1 MGRLSRSP
9 RDATTVSALSF
20 FFSPTTTLLPDRL
33 THAATHT
40 RPHAPRVLPP
50 FPTAVSS
57 LPPLI
62 TMMMKLVSLLALT
75 ASASGLMVRDK
86 APDFKAQ
93 AVVGDDFEEVSLSQ
107 YTEVGG

>member
-1 MGRLSRSP
+1 
-9 RDATTVSALSF
+9 
-20 FFSPTTTLLPDRL
+20 
-33 THAATHT
+33 
-40 RPHAPRVLPP
+40 
-50 FPTAVSS
+50 
-57 LPPLI
+57 
-62 TMMMKLVSLLALT
+62 MMMKLVSLLALA

>member
-1 MGRLSRSP
+1 MRFLS
-9 RDATTVSALSF
+9 
-20 FFSPTTTLLPDRL
+20 DRL
-33 THAATHT
+33 THRRHS
-40 RPHAPRVLPP
+40 HAPTRAPRPP
-50 FPTAVSS
+50 SLPTAVSS
-57 LPPLI
+57 LPPLT